1 LVSSDL
7 VQLIRF
13 ARRPG
18 DPGRPLRQVGP
29 VTWVFE
35 NKQ

>member
-1 LVSSDL
+1 L

-13 ARRPG
+13 RKKPG
-18 DPGRPLRQVGP
+18 DPGRPLKQVGP

-35 NKQ
+35 D